1 VRRLAGRAVLLL
13 CLTASVLP
21 AWAQEASRE
30 LDGRSPWALLAQAL
44 LSLAVV
50 VGVIYLMYFGLRRLT
65 DRGLGADAAGP
76 LRVLQARHL
85 GGDHWLYVVEVEG
98 RRMVVGATSTGMALI
113 AELEP
118 SGATGGGREDEV

>member
-1 VRRLAGRAVLLL
+1 MRRLAGRAVLLL

-65 DRGLGADAAGP
+65 DRGLGADAA
-76 LRVLQARHL
+76 RHL